1 MSTEKND
8 ASLSSA
14 DAADARGDRSDTV
27 SALERGISVLRCF
40 SEDRPVLGHADIARM
55 TGIPRPTVNRLVAT
69 LLSLGMLCYP
79 FLAAAGVNQYAHGTG
94 LVLGYLL
101 LVAVSACYLGV
112 VVAAMRSAWRVHW
125 WLVALMTVLALLLA
139 PLAHENVL
147 ILAAVIVPCVAAR
160 VSALT
165 AAALVVLGAAVC
177 VVVPMIVPGWS
188 TGGSWY
194 YAVAVVFTTLLVLAF
209 SRTAT
214 ANQQLREARAEVA
227 RLASE
232 AERNRIARDLHDL
245 LGHSLTAITVK
256 SALARK
262 LELDAAR
269 AEMESVEQLA
279 RQALSDVRAAVSGY
293 QDVTLAGELARGR
306 ELLRAAGVAADLPTA
321 CDVVPAQRR
330 ELFGWVVREGVTN
343 VVRHARAGRC
353 TVELTASTVEVRDD
367 GVGGPAGAGSGLDG
381 LRARVAAVGG
391 VLTAGP
397 VRPRGWS
404 LRVEAA

>member
-1 MSTEKND
+1 
-8 ASLSSA
+8 
-14 DAADARGDRSDTV
+14 
-27 SALERGISVLRCF
+27 
-40 SEDRPVLGHADIARM
+40 
-55 TGIPRPTVNRLVAT
+55 
-69 LLSLGMLCYP
+69 
-79 FLAAAGVNQYAHGTG
+79 
-94 LVLGYLL
+94 
-101 LVAVSACYLGV
+101 
-112 VVAAMRSAWRVHW
+112 MRSAWQVHW

-160 VSALT
+160 VAART
-165 AAALVVLGAAVC
+165 AAALAVLGAAVC

-381 LRARVAAVGG
+381 LRARVAAAGG

>member
-1 MSTEKND
+1 VDE
-8 ASLSSA
+8 L
-14 DAADARGDRSDTV
+14 RGVD
-27 SALERGISVLRCF
+27 ERR
-40 SEDRPVLGHADIARM
+40 
-55 TGIPRPTVNRLVAT
+55 RL

-79 FLAAAGVNQYAHGTG
+79 FLAAAGVNQYAHGAG
-94 LVLGYLL
+94 LVAGHLL
-101 LVAVSACYLGV
+101 LVAVSACYLGLV
-112 VVAAMRSAWRVHW
+112 IASMRSAWRVYW
-125 WLVALMTVLALLLA
+125 WLVAAMTVLAVLLA
-139 PLAHENVL
+139 PLAHEGVL
-147 ILAAVIVPCVAAR
+147 ILLAVIVPSAAAR
-160 VSALT
+160 AGVRT
-165 AAALVVLGAAVC
+165 AVALVVLGAATC
-177 VVVPMIVPGWS
+177 VVVPTVVPGWN

-194 YAVAVVFTTLLVLAF
+194 FAVAVVFTALLVLAF

-256 SALARK
+256 SALARR
-262 LELDAAR
+262 LEPDAAR

-293 QDVTLAGELARGR
+293 QDVTLAGELAKGR

-321 CDVVPAQRR
+321 CDVVPPRR
-330 ELFGWVVREGVTN
+330 QELFGWVVREGVTN

-353 TVELTASTVEVRDD
+353 TVELTASSVEVRDD
-367 GVGGPAGAGSGLDG
+367 GVGGPPGEGSGLDG
-381 LRARVAAVGG
+381 LRARVTAAGG

-397 VRPRGWS
+397 ARPRGWS

>member
-1 MSTEKND
+1 MD
-8 ASLSSA
+8 
-14 DAADARGDRSDTV
+14 
-27 SALERGISVLRCF
+27 ERR
-40 SEDRPVLGHADIARM
+40 
-55 TGIPRPTVNRLVAT
+55 RL

-94 LVLGYLL
+94 RIVGYLL
-101 LVAVSACYLGV
+101 LVAISACYLGV
-112 VVAAMRSAWRVHW
+112 VVASMRAWPAYW
-125 WLVALMTVLALLLA
+125 WLVALMTVLAVLLA
-139 PLAHENVL
+139 PLAHEMVL
-147 ILAAVIVPCVAAR
+147 ILVAVIVPSVAAR
-160 VSALT
+160 VGAWTSAV
-165 AAALVVLGAAVC
+165 LVVVGAATC
-177 VVVPMIVPGWS
+177 VVVPLALGWN

-194 YAVAVVFTTLLVLAF
+194 FAVAVVFTTLLVHAF

-214 ANQQLREARAEVA
+214 ANRELREARAEVA

-256 SALARK
+256 SALARR
-262 LELDAAR
+262 LEPDAAR

-293 QDVTLAGELARGR
+293 QDVTLAGELARSR

-321 CDVVPAQRR
+321 VDAVPAEHR

-367 GVGGPAGAGSGLDG
+367 GVGGPAGTGSGLDG
-381 LRARVAAVGG
+381 LRARVSAVGG

-397 VRPRGWS
+397 VEPRGWC
-404 LRVEAA
+404 LRVTA

>member
-1 MSTEKND
+1 MDEP
-8 ASLSSA
+8 
-14 DAADARGDRSDTV
+14 RGLD
-27 SALERGISVLRCF
+27 ERR
-40 SEDRPVLGHADIARM
+40 
-55 TGIPRPTVNRLVAT
+55 RL

-79 FLAAAGVNQYAHGTG
+79 FLAAAGVNQYAQGAG
-94 LVLGYLL
+94 LVVGYLL
-101 LVAVSACYLGV
+101 LVAVSACYLAV
-112 VVAAMRSAWRVHW
+112 VMASMRSAWRIHW
-125 WLVALMTVLALLLA
+125 WLVAIMTVLAVLLA
-139 PLAHENVL
+139 PLAHEQVL
-147 ILAAVIVPCVAAR
+147 ILVAVIVPAAAAR
-160 VSALT
+160 VGGRT
-165 AAALVVLGAAVC
+165 AAALVVLGATAC
-177 VVVPMIVPGWS
+177 VVVPAVVPGWS
-188 TGGSWY
+188 TAGSWY

-262 LELDAAR
+262 LAAGASTAAL
-269 AEMESVEQLA
+269 AEMESVERLA
-279 RQALSDVRAAVSGY
+279 RQALADVRAAVSGHG
-293 QDVTLAGELARGR
+293 DVTLAGELARGR

-321 CDVVPAQRR
+321 CDGVPPERR

-353 TVELTASTVEVRDD
+353 TVEVTSSTVEVRDD
-367 GVGGPAGAGSGLDG
+367 GVGGLVGTGSGLDG
-381 LRARVAAVGG
+381 LRARVIAAGG

-397 VRPRGWS
+397 AQPRGWS
-404 LRVEAA
+404 LRVEAPV

>member
-1 MSTEKND
+1 MD
-8 ASLSSA
+8 
-14 DAADARGDRSDTV
+14 DR
-27 SALERGISVLRCF
+27 R
-40 SEDRPVLGHADIARM
+40 
-55 TGIPRPTVNRLVAT
+55 RL

-79 FLAAAGVNQYAHGTG
+79 FLAAAGVNRYAHGSG
-94 LVLGYLL
+94 LVVGYLL
-101 LVAVSACYLGV
+101 LVAVSACYLGIV
-112 VVAAMRSAWRVHW
+112 IASIRSAWRVYW
-125 WLVALMTVLALLLA
+125 SLVAAMAVLAVLLA
-139 PLAHENVL
+139 PLAREDVL
-147 ILAAVIVPCVAAR
+147 ILAAMIVPSTTAR
-160 VSALT
+160 VGART
-165 AAALVVLGAAVC
+165 AAALVFLGAAAC
-177 VVVPMIVPGWS
+177 VVVPMVVPGWNAEA
-188 TGGSWY
+188 SWY
-194 YAVAVVFTTLLVLAF
+194 FAVAVVFTALLVHAF

-214 ANQQLREARAEVA
+214 ANQQLREAQAEVA

-256 SALARK
+256 SALARR
-262 LELDAAR
+262 LEPAAAR

-321 CDVVPAQRR
+321 VDAVPPRR
-330 ELFGWVVREGVTN
+330 QELFGWVVREGVTN

-381 LRARVAAVGG
+381 LRARVAAAGG

-397 VRPRGWS
+397 AQPRGWS
-404 LRVEAA
+404 LRVEAV

>member
-1 MSTEKND
+1 MDE
-8 ASLSSA
+8 L
-14 DAADARGDRSDTV
+14 RGVD
-27 SALERGISVLRCF
+27 ERR
-40 SEDRPVLGHADIARM
+40 
-55 TGIPRPTVNRLVAT
+55 RL

-79 FLAAAGVNQYAHGTG
+79 FLAAAGVNQYARGAG
-94 LVLGYLL
+94 LVAGYLL
-101 LVAVSACYLGV
+101 LAAVSACYLALV
-112 VVAAMRSAWRVHW
+112 LASMRSAWRLYW
-125 WLVALMTVLALLLA
+125 WLVAAMTVLAVLLA
-139 PLAHENVL
+139 PLAHEGVL
-147 ILAAVIVPCVAAR
+147 ILAAVIVPSAAAR
-160 VSALT
+160 VGVRT
-165 AAALVVLGAAVC
+165 AVALVVLGAATC
-177 VVVPMIVPGWS
+177 VVVPMVVPGWN

-194 YAVAVVFTTLLVLAF
+194 FAVAVVFTALLVLAF

-256 SALARK
+256 SALARR
-262 LELDAAR
+262 LDPDAAR

-293 QDVTLAGELARGR
+293 QDVTLAGELAKGR

-321 CDVVPAQRR
+321 CDVVPPRR
-330 ELFGWVVREGVTN
+330 QELFGWVVREGVTN

-353 TVELTASTVEVRDD
+353 TVELTASSVEVRDD
-367 GVGGPAGAGSGLDG
+367 GVGGPPGEGSGLDG
-381 LRARVAAVGG
+381 LRARVTAAGG

-397 VRPRGWS
+397 ARTGGWS

>member
-1 MSTEKND
+1 MD
-8 ASLSSA
+8 Q
-14 DAADARGDRSDTV
+14 RR
-27 SALERGISVLRCF
+27 
-40 SEDRPVLGHADIARM
+40 
-55 TGIPRPTVNRLVAT
+55 RL

-79 FLAAAGVNQYAHGTG
+79 FLAAAGVNQYAHGVG

-112 VVAAMRSAWRVHW
+112 VLASIRSAWRIYW
-125 WLVALMTVLALLLA
+125 SLVALMTLLAVLLA
-139 PLAHENVL
+139 PLAHEMVF
-147 ILAAVIVPCVAAR
+147 ILAAMIVPSAAAR
-160 VSALT
+160 VGAWT
-165 AAALVVLGAAVC
+165 ASALVVLGAAAC
-177 VVVPMIVPGWS
+177 VLVPMAVGWN
-188 TGGSWY
+188 TEASWY
-194 YAVAVVFTTLLVLAF
+194 FAVAVVFTALLVHAF

-214 ANQQLREARAEVA
+214 ANQQLREAQAEVA

-232 AERNRIARDLHDL
+232 AERDRIARDLHDL

-256 SALARK
+256 SALARR
-262 LELDAAR
+262 LEPLAAR

-279 RQALSDVRAAVSGY
+279 RQALADVRAAVSGY

-321 CDVVPAQRR
+321 VDAVPVERQ

-367 GVGGPAGAGSGLDG
+367 GVGGATGAGSGLDG
-381 LRARVAAVGG
+381 LRARVTAAGG
-391 VLTAGP
+391 ALTAGP
-397 VRPRGWS
+397 VQPRGWC
-404 LRVEAA
+404 LRVAV